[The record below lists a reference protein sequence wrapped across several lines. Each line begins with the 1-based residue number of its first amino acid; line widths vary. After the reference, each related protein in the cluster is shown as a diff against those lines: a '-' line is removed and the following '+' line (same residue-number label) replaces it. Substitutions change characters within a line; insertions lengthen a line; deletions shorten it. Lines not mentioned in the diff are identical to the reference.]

1 MRSFPFFADLS
12 EKHGGP
18 ESNIKASWA
27 MKFFSVIL
35 ASYQEILSHPLSS
48 QWTDCR
54 KGTSQQHCP
63 GVGGLLE
70 PESEVL
76 TDDHGNAVSLNSKL
90 Q

>member
-18 ESNIKASWA
+18 ESNTKASWA

-54 KGTSQQHCP
+54 ERHITAALP
-63 GVGGLLE
+63 YGGWA
-70 PESEVL
+70 S
-76 TDDHGNAVSLNSKL
+76 
-90 Q
+90 